1 MAEQTIKIEGLKE
14 LDTKLAAMDRKLG
27 FKALRSALNEAAK
40 PMFLKARSNAQATGI
55 KGFDAGATAA
65 AMGRFSKKE
74 GPRRL
79 ILFVGPKNKA
89 KKALNLWNQKHGTN
103 IRRLQHFHLVEFG
116 SIKGPAQ
123 PFLRPAFE
131 STKIAVAKSFGKI
144 LAQQIEKVAGRASQ

>member
-1 MAEQTIKIEGLKE
+1 MAETIKLFGLKE
-14 LDTKLAAMDRKLG
+14 LDAKLARMDAKLG
-27 FKALRSALNEAAK
+27 AKALRSALNEAAK

-74 GPRRL
+74 GPKRL

-89 KKALNLWNQKHGTN
+89 KRAVNLWNQKHGTDVK
-103 IRRLQHFHLVEFG
+103 RLSHFHLVEFG

-131 STKIAVAKSFGKI
+131 NTKVAVARSFGKI
-144 LAQQIEKVAGRASQ
+144 LAAQIEKQAGRAA